1 MCPTESFVTTVSY
14 ANTVR
19 PMSNHNVSVTR
30 CDSKRLSSLLAALS
44 ICVPVMLTGCAK
56 ELEEPPPLQPADV
69 SFLVALGSA
78 SNFAAQTEGGHGVL
92 LPLPVFE
99 LLPMLTRV
107 DEPSAI
113 YDSLQ
118 VVAVRLDP
126 CFHEGL
132 GNITCSPQIRL
143 VLQPVVDGD
152 FGNPTT
158 RDATVHLFFS
168 VPLPEL
174 TDIANEIAFDRMR
187 AGRNSQPGVIDE
199 PDAVVQA
206 LLPHL
211 GAGRLTRLTFVAVHA
226 SGQAWTFGGFDR
238 QGEAWVPLVIPG
250 SDEPEQHLTST
261 GGFHDLDATI
271 LPGPLIES
279 DISAFLDA
287 DERADIDSEAV
298 QAAEFA
304 LVRLLDPGTHNPGT
318 VDCASCHMA
327 TTALQFLRSAPG
339 QPDFDFAYEDS
350 QNQRMFG
357 FYGRL
362 PSISPRVLSETELV
376 LQRFRNER

>member
-1 MCPTESFVTTVSY
+1 MDWYPSTH
-14 ANTVR
+14 NTV
-19 PMSNHNVSVTR
+19 VTR
-30 CDSKRLSSLLAALS
+30 KATWPARTLLAALNMS
-44 ICVPVMLTGCAK
+44 LPAMLSACVDD
-56 ELEEPPPLQPADV
+56 LEAPPPLQPADV

-78 SNFAAQTEGGHGVL
+78 TDFAAQTQGGYGVL

-107 DEPSAI
+107 DEPAAI
-113 YDSLQ
+113 YECLD

-126 CFHEGL
+126 CFHEGA
-132 GNITCSPQIRL
+132 GTVTCTPQIRL
-143 VLQPVVDGD
+143 VMQPVVDGE

-158 RDATVHLFFS
+158 RDATIHLFYS

-174 TDIANEIAFDRMR
+174 TDLAAEIAHERVR
-187 AGRNSQPGVIDE
+187 AGRNSQPGVIAD
-199 PDAVVQA
+199 PDVVVRA

-238 QGEAWVPLVIPG
+238 QGEDWLPLAIPE

-261 GGFHDLDATI
+261 GGLVDLDATI
-271 LPGPLIES
+271 FPGPLVEP
-279 DISAFLDA
+279 DIAAVLDA
-287 DERADIDSEAV
+287 DERAGIGQEAV

-318 VDCASCHMA
+318 ADCASCHMA
-327 TTALQFLRSAPG
+327 TTALQYLRSAPG